1 MVQGLQG
8 ERFFEHFHSGSFGE
22 EFPEIVRKPQA
33 VKDFLMTEENK
44 IQLYKP
50 RMLDSLW
57 RLSSRT
63 SGPNAGPVE
72 SDIDLFY
79 ILRVLRDRRRVIL
92 VAVIVAGLAA
102 GILSLLMKPV
112 YRSQATIEVREALPD
127 IESLQQLQIRN
138 AAPNDV
144 VVTEVETEIGIL
156 KSQTL
161 ARQVIDQLNLAK
173 QQEASFSLSG
183 MLSAAWRRVVIW
195 CLGPGDSRQ
204 TNVDGKAYE
213 RLLSTFASSLT
224 VDRVGSSRLVRVAYE
239 SGDPRLSAR
248 VVNAVVNDYL
258 KLHESSTEKLTK
270 DLAEQ
275 VKDAKR
281 ELEESEA
288 KMTKYARSNGLL
300 YLQNDNGTS
309 QNIVD
314 ERLRQIQEELTKAQ
328 ADRYQK
334 ESVYQ
339 LVQKGDYG
347 SLPGVFQDR
356 LLQDLTVQVADLER
370 QYAQLSATFSD
381 NYPKVQ
387 QIKSQLTAVKE
398 ALARE
403 RERAAANIT
412 DQYLSAVHRE
422 ALLLKEFQRQ
432 MGLASSVAEKSNQYN
447 ILKRSADSDSQLY
460 DDLLRKVKEADLVAR
475 IRANN
480 VDIVDWAEPQYLPV
494 KPNILLN
501 LAVGM
506 ILGLAVGIALAFFQ
520 DRLDTSLK
528 TPDEVDRFLGVPAL
542 AMIPSVESLPELVSN
557 GNNHNGNGLSLPDVF
572 NPSDLSKSERSWY
585 RIDKQ
590 LHQEYSPLVEAF
602 RTLGSSVMLE
612 ASGQK
617 RTLRSLVITSSQ
629 PGEGKTTVSVN
640 LAIALAQQ
648 GKRVILIDADLR
660 RPCVHRALGFRNIR
674 GLSSYL
680 GGLSEWAPCVLPGLT
695 PGLDTL
701 PAGKTPR
708 NPVAL
713 LSSSR
718 MKTLLDQALEEYE
731 YVIVDSPALMPSLAD
746 ARILACLVDGSILV
760 VRSGMAPREYV
771 IRARKHLNNVFGVVL
786 NSMDVRSPDY
796 YYYGY
801 GAYGYGP
808 RNDDQ
813 EPGEDSYGKRIAE
826 M

>member
-1 MVQGLQG
+1 
-8 ERFFEHFHSGSFGE
+8 
-22 EFPEIVRKPQA
+22 
-33 VKDFLMTEENK
+33 MTEETR
-44 IQLYKP
+44 IQPYKAGVI
-50 RMLDSLW
+50 D
-57 RLSSRT
+57 RLRKLSAMVGSSGSHNPET
-63 SGPNAGPVE
+63 E
-72 SDIDLFY
+72 IDFRY
-79 ILRVLRDRRRVIL
+79 VLRVLRDRFRTI
-92 VAVIVAGLAA
+92 LAA
-102 GILSLLMKPV
+102 TVTLTLMALVVSLFMKHV
-112 YRSQATIEVREALPD
+112 YRSQATIEIKEATPE
-127 IESLQQLQIRN
+127 IESLQQLQTRN
-138 AAPNDV
+138 TASDDAV
-144 VVTEVETEIGIL
+144 ATQIETEIGIL
-156 KSQTL
+156 KSDTL
-161 ARQVIDQLNLAK
+161 AREVLNQLRADK
-173 QQEASFSLSG
+173 QTQSSFSLSG
-183 MLSAAWRRVVIW
+183 VLSAGWRAFAKW
-195 CLGPGDSRQ
+195 FTGNDADSAEKD
-204 TNVDGKAYE
+204 VAEAKAE
-213 RLLSTFASSLT
+213 EARIGAFEAKLKVT
-224 VDRVGSSRLVRVAYE
+224 RVGSSRLVNITFD
-239 SGDPRLSAR
+239 SGDPRLSAD
-248 VVNAVVNDYL
+248 VVNAVVSTYL
-258 KLHESSTEKLTK
+258 QLHEKSTERITNAL
-270 DLAEQ
+270 DQQ
-275 VKDAKR
+275 VQEAKK
-281 ELEESEA
+281 ELERSEQE
-288 KMTKYARSNGLL
+288 MTGYARQNGLL
-300 YLQNDNGTS
+300 YLQTDNGNS

-314 ERLRQIQEELTKAQ
+314 QRLLEIQSELTKAQ

-334 ESVYQ
+334 ESIYK

-347 SLPGVFQDR
+347 SLPGVFQDN
-356 LLQDLTVQVADLER
+356 LLQELTVKIADLKR
-370 QYAQLSATFSD
+370 QYAELSATFTDS
-381 NYPKVQ
+381 YPKVQ
-387 QIKSQLTAVKE
+387 QVKSQLTALESV
-398 ALARE
+398 LARE
-403 RERAAANIT
+403 RARAVATVTNEYLAA
-412 DQYLSAVHRE
+412 VRRE
-422 ALLLKEFQRQ
+422 ALLVHEYEVQKN
-432 MGLASSVAEKSNQYN
+432 AATVVAEKSNQYN
-447 ILKRSADSDSQLY
+447 ILKRNAETDNKLY
-460 DDLLRKVKEADLVAR
+460 ENLLQRVKEASL
-475 IRANN
+475 ISQIKANN
-480 VDIVDWAEPQYLPV
+480 VNVVDKAVPRFFPV
-494 KPNILLN
+494 KPKIFLN
-501 LAVGM
+501 LALGF
-506 ILGLAVGIALAFFQ
+506 IAGLGLGIGLAFLQ
-520 DRLDTSLK
+520 DQLDTTLK
-528 TPDEVDRFLGVPAL
+528 TADEVDRFLGVPAL

-557 GNNHNGNGLSLPDVF
+557 GNNHNGNGLSLPEVF

-813 EPGEDSYGKRIAE
+813 EPGEDSYGKRIAG